1 LSREWEDEAIELLK
15 WVPGLGDAIAAQEA
29 VKDYLDDN
37 KDTWRDGVK
46 SNYMRRAGIS
56 PADEDIDW

>member
-1 LSREWEDEAIELLK
+1 LK